1 MAEKPWIKWFT
12 SDFLTGIADLEADE
26 IGIYAV
32 ILNLIADRGAP
43 IEDDPAWLA
52 RRAGTSTRRFNK
64 VRARLIE
71 LGKLEVRNGLLGNRR
86 MIAEVEKRDGK
97 SQQARAAAIA
107 RWHGHNEPELP
118 LGEEAPDQPA
128 PAAKPQKNGRKSA
141 SLSGDNRDLNSP
153 KNPQKSQKSAVSD
166 DADAFS
172 PSRARARQMPEIRN
186 NQSNESSPPPRA
198 PAREAPADPDPDP
211 DPPRHSPLDN
221 RDLMALMNACSEAS
235 GYFPVQPGQ
244 IAKAMDTI
252 RGWRDAGIDFEEI
265 VIPTIKHV
273 IANSPDPTS
282 SFARFDRKVRHE
294 HARKGAQ
301 PKTNGSAYKPPAS
314 PILDVEGEEPVM
326 RLIRDDLLKALS
338 PSIYCMFVNKVRFE
352 RVEMGEGD
360 TRIPIRVIEPSG
372 FSAARLMD
380 GERTG
385 IMRAI
390 ARKHGFTDVW

>member
-12 SDFLTGIADLEADE
+12 SDFLNGIADLEADE

-43 IEDDPAWLA
+43 IADDPAWLA

-64 VRARLIE
+64 VRERLIE
-71 LGKLEVRNGLLGNRR
+71 LGKLEVRNGLIGNRR

-118 LGEEAPDQPA
+118 LGDEDAQEPAPD
-128 PAAKPQKNGRKSA
+128 AKQQKNGRKTA

-153 KNPQKSQKSAVSD
+153 KNTNKSLKSAVSD
-166 DADAFS
+166 DADAFF

-186 NQSNESSPPPRA
+186 TQSNESSPPPRA

-211 DPPRHSPLDN
+211 PKHSPLDN

-235 GYFPVQPGQ
+235 GYFPIQPGA

-252 RGWRDAGIDFEEI
+252 RAWRDAGIDFEEI

-294 HARKGAQ
+294 QARKGAQ

-326 RLIRDDLLKALS
+326 RQIRVELLDRLG
-338 PSIYCMFVNKVRFE
+338 PSIYCLFANKVRFE

-360 TRIPIRVIEPSG
+360 KRVPIRVIEPSG
-372 FSAARLMD
+372 FSASRLMD
-380 GERTG
+380 GERASL
-385 IMRAI
+385 MRLI
-390 ARKHGFTDVW
+390 AKSHGFTDVW